1 MKFSFEESMENGGLP
16 VMNIEHNDHIYKL
29 YVGNDCYVHLVKDS
43 STEFTSS
50 TNLESC
56 LNCSMLSKKTRA
68 FYQNVII
75 YGAFYEVLQE
85 VGICKDFSNIT
96 MKLLNI
102 FMYSSLDYLNIKYDC
117 QYSYTQFRDRIFSQM
132 RRNNDP
138 ILCDLE
144 INQVFISDEEQCF
157 YLKLTPNDIREFY
170 YDKCIDKTNEK
181 YFIYNLIC
189 VLLHF
194 CYATEDYYVSYEYF
208 LDTMNQP
215 DGYPYQDELKSQI
228 IEAFG
233 NTEEIQN
240 AFQLSPSELLDYL
253 FTFFDSDTTQL
264 QREKEESRVM
274 LLKSIKLKATAL
286 LQLSNLI
293 K

>member
-144 INQVFISDEEQCF
+144 INQVFISEEEQCF
-157 YLKLTPNDIREFY
+157 YLKLTPNDKREFY
-170 YDKCIDKTNEK
+170 YGKCIDKTNEK

-194 CYATEDYYVSYEYF
+194 CYVAEDYYVSYEYF
-208 LDTMNQP
+208 L
-215 DGYPYQDELKSQI
+215 
-228 IEAFG
+228 
-233 NTEEIQN
+233 EEIQN

>member
-144 INQVFISDEEQCF
+144 INQVFISEEEQCF
-157 YLKLTPNDIREFY
+157 YLKLTPNDKREFY
-170 YDKCIDKTNEK
+170 YGKCIDKTNEK

-240 AFQLSPSELLDYL
+240 AFQLSPSKLWDYL

-264 QREKEESRVM
+264 KREEGESRAI
-274 LLKSIKLKATAL
+274 LLKSIKLKTTAL
-286 LQLSNLI
+286 LELNNLI